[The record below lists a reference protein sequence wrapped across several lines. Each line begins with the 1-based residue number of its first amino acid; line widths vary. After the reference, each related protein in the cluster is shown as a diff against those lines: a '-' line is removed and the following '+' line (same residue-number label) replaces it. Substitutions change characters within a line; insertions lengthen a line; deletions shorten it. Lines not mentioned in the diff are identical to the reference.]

1 MACGL
6 GAAPLGERTRKLH
19 TSYLGSTTFLIE
31 HPQKKQIV
39 NTPSLSLAHARFIS
53 LVGPWL
59 LTHTSWDKAGDSAA
73 FGLRQHGSRLQGCIP
88 ECVILAG
95 SLHSVYSGCFN
106 GNLFGRHSGGM
117 LCPPGGRCTTART
130 VLRAHARSSRLFCLA
145 SRLEQVRAF
154 CHFAMRST
162 TELTVSHAA
171 LCCV

>member
-106 GNLFGRHSGGM
+106 GNLFQGVTAVECCALLVVGAQQQERCSGPM
-117 LCPPGGRCTTART
+117 PDRLAYSPSPLALSRC
-130 VLRAHARSSRLFCLA
+130 
-145 SRLEQVRAF
+145 
-154 CHFAMRST
+154 
-162 TELTVSHAA
+162 ELSAT
-171 LCCV
+171 LP